1 MDFTPLLDCLSSRG
15 RCLARVILLSSALCA
30 PTVAEAQ
37 LVACDFVDP
46 QLASELLRS
55 SVKPTTPNR
64 EIHPWKDGGTE
75 SNCVFFAAR
84 SHLRVVLWQYSTS
97 ADAARAIRDEFSELS
112 RAGATYTPEKAL
124 GDEAV
129 WLSLD
134 GVAHGYLVRKGAR
147 LLRLTTHWFDS
158 LTSTEAKARLAPV
171 MSGIVR
177 KL

>member
-1 MDFTPLLDCLSSRG
+1 MDFTPLLDCLSSRR
-15 RCLARVILLSSALCA
+15 RCLAWAILLSSVLCV
-30 PTVAEAQ
+30 PTFAEAQ
-37 LVACDFVDP
+37 VVACDFVNQ

-84 SHLRVVLWQYSTS
+84 SNLVVVLWQYSTP

-112 RAGATYTPEKAL
+112 RAGATYTPEKEL

-147 LLRLTTHWFDS
+147 LLRLTAHWYDS
-158 LTSTEAKARLAPV
+158 LTNTEAK
-171 MSGIVR
+171 S
-177 KL
+177 